1 MIPESSPQ
9 LRARIAGVLYLL
21 SIACGFFAELFVRAR
36 LIVYSDASA
45 TAQNILASASLY
57 RMGFFAD
64 VTAMTSGL
72 LSGVVSYTLFKP
84 VSRNLAL
91 AVLAF
96 DVVSNTVS
104 LSAAILLFAP
114 LSLLQG
120 GVTLSA
126 FSQPEIAQLALESI
140 RLYELAY
147 GLSLALFSGSCLLGG
162 YLVYRSTF
170 LPKFL
175 GVLLMLAGA
184 CYLTNSFVNFMPP
197 GFAADLFPWILLPCL
212 LAEGAMALWLTLFGV
227 NARKWHELVA
237 ARRIAVGSPFADRP

>member
-1 MIPESSPQ
+1 LIPETSPQ
-9 LRARIAGVLYLL
+9 LRARIAGILYLL
-21 SIACGFFAELFVRAR
+21 SIACGFFAELFVRAK
-36 LIVYSDASA
+36 LIVYSDPGA
-45 TAQNILASASLY
+45 TAQNIMASASLY

-72 LSGVVSYTLFKP
+72 LSAFVSYTLFKP

-91 AVLAF
+91 AVLGF

-114 LSLLQG
+114 LSLLPG
-120 GVTLSA
+120 GGALSA
-126 FSQPEIAQLALESI
+126 FSQPEVAQLALESI
-140 RLYELAY
+140 KLYELAY

-170 LPKFL
+170 LPRFL
-175 GVLLMLAGA
+175 GVLLMAAGA

-197 GFAADLFPWILLPCL
+197 GFGAGLFPWILMPCL
-212 LAEGAMALWLTLFGV
+212 LAEGAMAFWLTIFGV

-237 ARRIAVGSPFADRP
+237 TRAAANGLRQFP